1 VEQHGSYSRDDVL
14 RLGFEAICTSGDGTT
29 YLWHGSCGMR
39 VDQKG
44 HTVLLLDG
52 KELPESPWRPTAWG
66 EAEIG
71 NRAESPD
78 STLACE
84 SMAGL

>member
-1 VEQHGSYSRDDVL
+1 VEQQGSYSRDDVL
-14 RLGFEAICTSGDGTT
+14 QLGFEAICTSGDGTT

-39 VDQKG
+39 VDPNG
-44 HTVLLLDG
+44 GTVLLLDG
-52 KELPESPWRPTAWG
+52 TELPESPWTPTAWG

-71 NRAESPD
+71 NRVVSPG

-84 SMAGL
+84 SVASL